1 MSHSVAGPDA
11 RTLASALLAHVEGK
25 PVAGEVAESLG
36 SLERVPGPER
46 LIAAMHAAQIGEGA
60 ARAVGIRAA
69 TAGEV
74 SLAARLA
81 GIGSMERALR
91 QADRLLPRE
100 HPDGAF
106 TVRSLGER
114 EGHIVYRAPVQV
126 DPLLCAVRSG
136 LFAGLPRCFGS
147 PRARV
152 TETECAA
159 QGADACCYRVR
170 WGGAA
175 AERSGLPV
183 LALGALMGTALGMG
197 VWATGFW
204 GPWASAALCTAIG
217 VGAAAWL
224 VFQSRRTH
232 SDHRDEL
239 VAALEQRIAERMDDL
254 AKLDSRLELRRSGG
268 RPWMSSATPGPASID
283 FGALQGEVAA
293 FGRLLES
300 ACQGGG
306 DAEAAE
312 DLEALTGP
320 FAALRDA
327 VDALVEEAGEDGA
340 VDGREDLGNLLG
352 SAVQR
357 ARRGRGGVPE
367 IALDVPADLPFVHCA
382 GPRIERALLLLLS
395 HACANAGDGGQVEVA
410 AREVAGGV
418 EIMVCGR
425 GAALD
430 PDRVEE
436 VFDPF
441 LAAGAEPAPGGDE
454 LRGAARIVTDHGG
467 ALQLQSDAQS
477 GVRASFVLPVADPS

>member
-1 MSHSVAGPDA
+1 MSHSVAGPSA

-46 LIAAMHAAQIGEGA
+46 LIAGMHAAQIGEGA

-100 HPDGAF
+100 HADGVF
-106 TVRSLGER
+106 TVRSLAER
-114 EGHIVYRAPVQV
+114 EAHIVYRAPVQV
-126 DPLLCAVRSG
+126 DPLLCAVRTG
-136 LFAGLPRCFGS
+136 LLAGLPRCFGS

-170 WGGAA
+170 WGTAA
-175 AERSGLPV
+175 AERSALPV
-183 LALGALMGTALGMG
+183 LALGALMGTALGMA

-204 GPWASAALCTAIG
+204 GPFASAALCTAIG

-268 RPWMSSATPGPASID
+268 PPRMSSATPGPTAVD
-283 FGALQGEVAA
+283 LGALQQEVAE

-300 ACQGGG
+300 ACQRAGEP
-306 DAEAAE
+306 EAAE
-312 DLEALTGP
+312 DLETLTGP
-320 FAALRDA
+320 FAELRDA
-327 VDALVEEAGEDGA
+327 VDALVEEVGADGA
-340 VDGREDLGNLLG
+340 VNGREDLGNLLG

-357 ARRGRGGVPE
+357 ARRGGVPE
-367 IALDVPADLPFVHCA
+367 IVLDVPADLPFVHCA
-382 GPRIERALLLLLS
+382 APRIERALLLLLG
-395 HACANAGDGGQVEVA
+395 HACANAGDGGRVEVA

-418 EIMVCGR
+418 EITLCGR

-430 PDRVEE
+430 ADRVEE

-454 LRGAARIVTDHGG
+454 LRAAARIVTDHGG

-477 GVRASFVLPVADPS
+477 GVRASFVLPVADSS